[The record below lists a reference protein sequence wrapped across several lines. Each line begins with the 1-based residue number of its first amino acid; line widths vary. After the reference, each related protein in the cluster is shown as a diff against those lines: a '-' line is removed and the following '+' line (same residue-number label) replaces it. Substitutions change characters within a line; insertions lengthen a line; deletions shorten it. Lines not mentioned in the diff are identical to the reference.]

1 MLRFCGTDLKLVVEG
16 MLPAEARG
24 GWPVVYSALDVDGTH
39 WLIVQ
44 VDDEPLH
51 LDWLCAPISERA
63 LQAVVEGRGTPADA
77 LRHSRTGTAELVTIE
92 HGRAV
97 PDRCLLGAQVAERLS
112 AALCGPALVAA

>member
-1 MLRFCGTDLKLVVEG
+1 MMRFCGFTLELEVEEV
-16 MLPAEARG
+16 LPPQARG
-24 GWPVVYSALDVDGTH
+24 GWPAVYSARDRDRSC

-44 VDDEPLH
+44 VDEDPLH

-63 LQAVVEGRGTPADA
+63 LQAVREGRGTPADA
-77 LRHSRTGTAELVTIE
+77 LRHSTTGTAELVSVE

-97 PDRCLLGAQVAERLS
+97 PDSCLLGVQVAEKLS